1 MSKLVDDN
9 GFWEYKE
16 TLLTKEGV
24 FPYSGKQI
32 DQSGRFGLNPNKL
45 YNVYRPAS
53 EVCSEEFIN
62 SLQNLPLVNDHTM
75 IGEDFTPAE
84 KKGVD
89 GVMYD
94 VHVDEKQ
101 NGVVRGSIKVF
112 SEKMKSDI
120 KSGKREL
127 SLGYKCA
134 YRREMG
140 MFGGTPY
147 DFVQFGLVANH
158 IALVDA
164 ARMGS
169 DCRVCDSVNCYDSL
183 EITMPDDKKSCV
195 DELIKQLKG
204 CSDEDIAK
212 VRDFLAGSAEKKEDP
227 AKDSEPPKD
236 DDKPEEKPADD
247 AEPPKDDDKKNEGPA
262 KDAEPPA
269 DEKKDS
275 EPAKDVC
282 PSPAMDADEM
292 RKAVAADYGKA
303 VELANRCKDAGITI
317 SMDGLYT
324 EKDVAVKVCALDG
337 VKIDVPEE
345 GAIAALKGY
354 LAGRGNRS
362 GKFVTLDSAPERK
375 SGYDFLAAYKAK

>member
-1 MSKLVDDN
+1 MSKIVDDN

-16 TLLTKEGV
+16 TLLTREGV
-24 FPYSGKQI
+24 FQYSGKQI
-32 DQSGRFGLNPNKL
+32 DQGGRFGLNPNKL
-45 YNVYRPAS
+45 YNVYRPAN
-53 EVCSEEFIN
+53 EVCSEDFIN

-127 SLGYKCA
+127 SLGYKCS

-140 MFGGTPY
+140 MFGGEPY

-183 EITMPDDKKSCV
+183 EITMPDEKKSCV
-195 DELIKQLKG
+195 DELIEQLKG

-212 VRDFLAGSAEKKEDP
+212 VRDFLAGSAEKEDP
-227 AKDSEPPKD
+227 AKDAEPPKEND
-236 DDKPEEKPADD
+236 NPEDKPAND
-247 AEPPKDDDKKNEGPA
+247 AEPPKDDEKK
-262 KDAEPPA
+262 
-269 DEKKDS
+269 DEKKEDEESCKDS
-275 EPAKDVC
+275 DPA
-282 PSPAMDADEM
+282 PAMDADEV
-292 RKAVAADYGKA
+292 RKTVAAEYGKA
-303 VELANRCKDAGITI
+303 VDLANKCKAAGITI

-362 GKFVTLDSAPERK
+362 EKFVTQDSAPVRK
-375 SGYDFLAAYKAK
+375 SGYSFLAAYKAK